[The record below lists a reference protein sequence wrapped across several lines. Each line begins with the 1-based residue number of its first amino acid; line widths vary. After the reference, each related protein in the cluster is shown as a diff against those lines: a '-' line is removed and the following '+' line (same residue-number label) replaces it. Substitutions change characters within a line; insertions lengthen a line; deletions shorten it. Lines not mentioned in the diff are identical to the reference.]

1 MKNLKNDMKV
11 MKFKKFISYLNL
23 RESLKEIELN
33 SILDKIAKRMKLS
46 SGEETFLDTYDNVK
60 EDELKSFAM
69 LSRQSATE
77 KIDTLIESGKKVIC
91 NLEDRSGKVGT
102 EIISTENIPDEE
114 ITILKLKHSETYKM
128 KDNFLYNLIFDIK
141 KNIYSLEASDEFFE
155 KIPVRND
162 Q

>member
-91 NLEDRSGKVGT
+91 NLEDRSGKIGL
-102 EIISTENIPDEE
+102 EIISTENFTDEE
-114 ITILKLKHSETYKM
+114 TTILKLKHSETYKM

-155 KIPVRND
+155 KIPVKND
-162 Q
+162 

>member
-46 SGEETFLDTYDNVK
+46 SGEEAFLDTYDNVK

-69 LSRQSATE
+69 LSRQSATD
-77 KIDTLIESGKKVIC
+77 KLDTLIESGKKVIC
-91 NLEDRSGKVGT
+91 NLEDRSGKIGL

-162 Q
+162 

>member
-91 NLEDRSGKVGT
+91 NLEDRSGKIGL
-102 EIISTENIPDEE
+102 EIISTENFTDEE
-114 ITILKLKHSETYKM
+114 TTILKLKHSETYKM

-162 Q
+162 

>member
-91 NLEDRSGKVGT
+91 NLEDRSGKVGIQ
-102 EIISTENIPDEE
+102 IISTENIPDEE

-162 Q
+162 

>member
-91 NLEDRSGKVGT
+91 NLEDRSGKIGL

-162 Q
+162 

>member
-91 NLEDRSGKVGT
+91 NLEDRSGKVGI

>member
-91 NLEDRSGKVGT
+91 NLEDRSGKIGL
-102 EIISTENIPDEE
+102 EIISTENLTDEE
-114 ITILKLKHSETYKM
+114 TTILKLKHSETYKM

-162 Q
+162 

>member
-91 NLEDRSGKVGT
+91 NLEDRSGKIGL
-102 EIISTENIPDEE
+102 EIISTENFTDEE
-114 ITILKLKHSETYKM
+114 TTILKLKHSETYKM

-141 KNIYSLEASDEFFE
+141 KNIYSLEASDELFE

-162 Q
+162 

>member
-91 NLEDRSGKVGT
+91 NLEDRSGKVGIQ
-102 EIISTENIPDEE
+102 IISTENIPDEE

>member
-91 NLEDRSGKVGT
+91 NLEDRSGKIGL
-102 EIISTENIPDEE
+102 EIISTENLTDEE
-114 ITILKLKHSETYKM
+114 TTILKLKHSETYKM

-155 KIPVRND
+155 KIPVKND
-162 Q
+162 

>member
-60 EDELKSFAM
+60 EDEIKSFAM

-91 NLEDRSGKVGT
+91 NLEDRSGKIGL

-155 KIPVRND
+155 KIPVSND
-162 Q
+162 

>member
-1 MKNLKNDMKV
+1 MKNLKNDMRV

-91 NLEDRSGKVGT
+91 NLEDRSGKIGL
-102 EIISTENIPDEE
+102 EIISTENLTDEE
-114 ITILKLKHSETYKM
+114 TTILKLKHSETYKM

-155 KIPVRND
+155 KIPVKND
-162 Q
+162 

>member
-60 EDELKSFAM
+60 EDDLKSFAM

-91 NLEDRSGKVGT
+91 NLEDRSGKIGL

-155 KIPVRND
+155 KIPVSND
-162 Q
+162 

>member
-1 MKNLKNDMKV
+1 MKNIKNDMKV

-91 NLEDRSGKVGT
+91 NLEDRSGKIGL
-102 EIISTENIPDEE
+102 EIISTENFTDEE
-114 ITILKLKHSETYKM
+114 TTILKLKHSETYKM

-162 Q
+162 

>member
-33 SILDKIAKRMKLS
+33 SILDKIAKRMKLTT
-46 SGEETFLDTYDNVK
+46 GEETFLDTYNDVK

-69 LSRQSATE
+69 LSRQSAIE
-77 KIDTLIESGKKVIC
+77 KIEEFLESGKKVIC
-91 NLEDRSGKVGT
+91 NLEDRYGKVGF
-102 EIISTENIPDEE
+102 EIVATENLPDEE
-114 ITILKLKHSETYKM
+114 MSLLKLKNAEVFKM

-162 Q
+162 

>member
-1 MKNLKNDMKV
+1 MKNLKNDMRV

-91 NLEDRSGKVGT
+91 NLEDRSGKIGL
-102 EIISTENIPDEE
+102 EIISTENLTDEE
-114 ITILKLKHSETYKM
+114 TTILKLKHSETYKM

-162 Q
+162 

>member
-91 NLEDRSGKVGT
+91 NLEDRSGKVGI

-162 Q
+162 

>member
-1 MKNLKNDMKV
+1 

-91 NLEDRSGKVGT
+91 NLEDRSGKIGL
-102 EIISTENIPDEE
+102 EIISTENFTDEE
-114 ITILKLKHSETYKM
+114 TTILKLKHSET
-128 KDNFLYNLIFDIK
+128 FLISK
-141 KNIYSLEASDEFFE
+141 RIYTH
-155 KIPVRND
+155 
-162 Q
+162 

>member
-91 NLEDRSGKVGT
+91 NLEDRSGKIGL
-102 EIISTENIPDEE
+102 EIISTENFTDEE
-114 ITILKLKHSETYKM
+114 TSILKLKHSETYKM

-162 Q
+162 

>member
-91 NLEDRSGKVGT
+91 NLEDRSGKVGI

-141 KNIYSLEASDEFFE
+141 KNIYSSEASDEFFE

-162 Q
+162 

>member
-162 Q
+162 

>member
-1 MKNLKNDMKV
+1 MKNLKNDMRV

-91 NLEDRSGKVGT
+91 NLEDRSGKIGL
-102 EIISTENIPDEE
+102 EIISTENFTDEE
-114 ITILKLKHSETYKM
+114 TTILKLKHSETYKM

-162 Q
+162 

>member
-1 MKNLKNDMKV
+1 MKNLKNDMRV

-60 EDELKSFAM
+60 VDELKSFAM

-91 NLEDRSGKVGT
+91 NLEDRSGKIGL
-102 EIISTENIPDEE
+102 EIISTENFTDEE
-114 ITILKLKHSETYKM
+114 TTILKLKHSETYKM

-162 Q
+162 

>member
-60 EDELKSFAM
+60 EDEIKSFAM

-91 NLEDRSGKVGT
+91 NLEDRSGKIGL

>member
-33 SILDKIAKRMKLS
+33 SILDKIAKRMKLTT
-46 SGEETFLDTYDNVK
+46 GEERFLDTYDKVK

-77 KIDTLIESGKKVIC
+77 KIDSLIESGKKVIC
-91 NLEDRSGKVGT
+91 NLEDRSGKIGL

-114 ITILKLKHSETYKM
+114 ITLLKLKHSEVYKM

-155 KIPVRND
+155 KIPIRND
-162 Q
+162 

>member
-1 MKNLKNDMKV
+1 MKV

-91 NLEDRSGKVGT
+91 NLEDRSGKIGL
-102 EIISTENIPDEE
+102 EIISTENFTDEE
-114 ITILKLKHSETYKM
+114 TTILKLKHSETYKM

-162 Q
+162 